1 MGRGTRGP
9 GSQVSRDRWSPQARD
24 WTLEGPVELQA
35 RPGPGEP
42 PLTRKGLGATG
53 GAASPAEPRNRR
65 GDSIRKVRKVSIGS
79 AGN

>member
-1 MGRGTRGP
+1 MGRGTQAQDPRSARLVIGP
-9 GSQVSRDRWSPQARD
+9 WK
-24 WTLEGPVELQA
+24 GPVELQA

-42 PLTRKGLGATG
+42 PLTKKGLGATG

-65 GDSIRKVRKVSIGS
+65 GDSIFKVRKVSTGS